1 MEKIDDIKAYL
12 KEHEN
17 KQLLRF
23 ITCGNVDDGKSTLIG
38 RLLHDS
44 KGIFEDQLENIK
56 KDSKKNNSTDNEFDL
71 SLLVDGLQS
80 EREQGITIDVAYRYF
95 TTPKRKFIIADT
107 PGHEQYTRNMATAAS
122 NAELAL
128 ILIDV
133 EQVTDNLLPQTKR
146 HTYISSLLGI
156 PDVVFVINKMDLCGY
171 SKDVFDNIS

>member
-95 TTPKRKFIIADT
+95 TTPKKR
-107 PGHEQYTRNMATAAS
+107 S
-122 NAELAL
+122 NELSFMLRFL
-128 ILIDV
+128 ILFKVILNGDIEPEIGFSIVIKDSPYDV
-133 EQVTDNLLPQTKR
+133 LPVMPFK
-146 HTYISSLLGI
+146 Y
-156 PDVVFVINKMDLCGY
+156 
-171 SKDVFDNIS
+171 

>member
-56 KDSKKNNSTDNEFDL
+56 KDSKKTILQTMSLIYLCLLMVYKVKESKEL
-71 SLLVDGLQS
+71 LLMLLIEILQQIKESLLLQILQVMSNIQEIWQRGLVRQ
-80 EREQGITIDVAYRYF
+80 TL
-95 TTPKRKFIIADT
+95 P
-107 PGHEQYTRNMATAAS
+107 P
-122 NAELAL
+122 L
-128 ILIDV
+128 I
-133 EQVTDNLLPQTKR
+133 VTGN
-146 HTYISSLLGI
+146 
-156 PDVVFVINKMDLCGY
+156 
-171 SKDVFDNIS
+171 